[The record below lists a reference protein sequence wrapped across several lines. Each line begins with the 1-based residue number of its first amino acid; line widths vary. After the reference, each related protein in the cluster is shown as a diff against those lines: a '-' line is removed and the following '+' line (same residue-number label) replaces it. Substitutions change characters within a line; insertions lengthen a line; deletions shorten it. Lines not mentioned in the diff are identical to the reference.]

1 MSRLIRGRNMKQKKV
16 VITGG
21 AGFIGSTLADSLVAD
36 NQLTIID
43 NLSMGTL
50 NNINDLITDKN
61 VKFIR
66 GSVLNLELLEHIFQG
81 IDFVFH
87 MAAIPSVARSIN
99 DPISTNEVNIAR
111 DSQCINCS

>member
-1 MSRLIRGRNMKQKKV
+1 MKQKKV

-21 AGFIGSTLADSLVAD
+21 AGFIGSNLADSLVAD

-43 NLSMGTL
+43 DLSTGTL
-50 NNINDLITDKN
+50 NNINDLITNKN

-99 DPISTNEVNIAR
+99 DPISTNEVNIAGTLNVLIAAR
-111 DSQCINCS
+111 EQ